1 MLSEFGGQGFG
12 VFKPA
17 LAELAVE
24 KLAPMGKNMRMLL
37 ENPDHI
43 DNILDDGAARA
54 EAIAAPILAEVNEIV
69 GFLGAKP
76 RS

>member
-1 MLSEFGGQGFG
+1 
-12 VFKPA
+12 
-17 LAELAVE
+17 
-24 KLAPMGKNMRMLL
+24 MGKNMRMLL

-76 RS
+76 QS